1 MKKFYV
7 FLPCVALT
15 LALLTGCG
23 QTQAPA
29 AADTQSETQT
39 EAQTETQT
47 TQTQPEETAPAENQE
62 QEVVDMETDV
72 VSGQTLEAAPAE
84 LVCTSNPQD
93 GLVEDAV
100 GYSFDLPVFSGLDCA
115 ETING
120 FYEGLLPELTLYAQ
134 ETVYNTA
141 MEQHTVA
148 SVFGSYTVDGQTEG
162 QLVVSYQVSAQYG
175 EEEPVVSS
183 RTDYFDLESGEHLKM
198 E

>member
-1 MKKFYV
+1 MNPVKKWHV
-7 FLPCVALT
+7 WLPCLALT

-23 QTQAPA
+23 QAQAPA
-29 AADTQSETQT
+29 ATDAQSETQT
-39 EAQTETQT
+39 EAQTTPA
-47 TQTQPEETAPAENQE
+47 QPDESSTEERQE
-62 QEVVDMETDV
+62 QEVVDMETDI
-72 VSGQTLEAAPAE
+72 VSGQALEAAPAE
-84 LVCTSNPQD
+84 LRCTSKTEE

-100 GYSFDLPVFSGLDCA
+100 GYSYDLPVFDGLDCA
-115 ETING
+115 EAISR
-120 FYEGLLPELTLYAQ
+120 FYEDLIPELTLYAR

-148 SVFGSYTVDGQTEG
+148 SVFGSYTVDGQTDG
-162 QLVVSYQVSAQYG
+162 QLVVSYEVRAQYG

>member
-23 QTQAPA
+23 QAQAPA
-29 AADTQSETQT
+29 AADNQSETQT
-39 EAQTETQT
+39 ETQT
-47 TQTQPEETAPAENQE
+47 TPTQPEETAPEENQK

-84 LVCTSNPQD
+84 LVCTSNPQE

-100 GYSFDLPVFSGLDCA
+100 GYSYDLPVFSGLDCA
-115 ETING
+115 EAVNR
-120 FYEGLLPELTLYAQ
+120 FYEELLPELTLYAQ

-141 MEQHTVA
+141 MERHTVA

-175 EEEPVVSS
+175 EEEPVISS
-183 RTDYFDLESGEHLKM
+183 RTDYFDLASGEHLKM

>member
-23 QTQAPA
+23 QAQAPA
-29 AADTQSETQT
+29 AADNQSETQT
-39 EAQTETQT
+39 ETQT
-47 TQTQPEETAPAENQE
+47 TPTQPEETAPEENQK

-84 LVCTSNPQD
+84 LVCTSNPQE

-100 GYSFDLPVFSGLDCA
+100 GYSYDLPVFSGLDCA
-115 ETING
+115 EAVNR
-120 FYEGLLPELTLYAQ
+120 FYEELLPELTLYAQ

-141 MEQHTVA
+141 MERHTVA

-175 EEEPVVSS
+175 EEEPVISS

>member
-23 QTQAPA
+23 QAQAPA
-29 AADTQSETQT
+29 AADNQSETQ
-39 EAQTETQT
+39 AETQT
-47 TQTQPEETAPAENQE
+47 TPTQPAETAPAENQE